1 MTKHYDCSVCFSQVD
16 YQCVDFVP
24 RHHNI
29 IRFRRGVVFAKN
41 DFNTVCSWVQFPNDA
56 AWKYDIMI
64 SKNIHL
70 VETGE

>member
-1 MTKHYDCSVCFSQVD
+1 MFRSSQVD

-64 SKNIHL
+64 SKSNQD
-70 VETGE
+70 

>member
-1 MTKHYDCSVCFSQVD
+1 M
-16 YQCVDFVP
+16 DFVP
-24 RHHNI
+24 RHHNV

-64 SKNIHL
+64 SKSSRDQTQHSLSLIVL
-70 VETGE
+70 QRRILFP

>member
-1 MTKHYDCSVCFSQVD
+1 MYFSQVD

-64 SKNIHL
+64 SKYNQLVDNIQ
-70 VETGE
+70 